1 MTSKN
6 DADISFNPRNK
17 FEENEAKI
25 RFMNFKSQDVAF
37 FNSLPHFDCDS
48 PTNEKNNENVDSCP
62 TKKSNFFND
71 IDVND
76 CFNRRNNFN
85 SYLFKDK

>member
-6 DADISFNPRNK
+6 DADISFNPKNK

-25 RFMNFKSQDVAF
+25 RFMNFKSQDVVF

-48 PTNEKNNENVDSCP
+48 PTHEKKNENVDSCP
-62 TKKSNFFND
+62 TKKFNFFND

>member
-6 DADISFNPRNK
+6 DADISFNPKNK

-25 RFMNFKSQDVAF
+25 RFMNFKSQDVVF

-48 PTNEKNNENVDSCP
+48 PTNEQKNDNVDSCP
-62 TKKSNFFND
+62 TKKFNFFND

>member
-6 DADISFNPRNK
+6 DADISFNPKNK

-25 RFMNFKSQDVAF
+25 RFMNFKSQDVVF

-62 TKKSNFFND
+62 TKKFNFFND